1 MAGSSVTIQEYK
13 ASYDRHYNVVFDT
26 SNKENLRVYDSN
38 FKLIS
43 EDNYSIYRGYSSS
56 STDIWYHYN
65 ITFNKDISGVFYVV
79 TASTEE
85 QSVVPAVTKVTVLEK
100 TADFDSIQLYK
111 SESDYKKG
119 NAIEITPAFDPNKL
133 TGYSV

>member
-100 TADFDSIQLYK
+100 TGRF
-111 SESDYKKG
+111 
-119 NAIEITPAFDPNKL
+119 
-133 TGYSV
+133 